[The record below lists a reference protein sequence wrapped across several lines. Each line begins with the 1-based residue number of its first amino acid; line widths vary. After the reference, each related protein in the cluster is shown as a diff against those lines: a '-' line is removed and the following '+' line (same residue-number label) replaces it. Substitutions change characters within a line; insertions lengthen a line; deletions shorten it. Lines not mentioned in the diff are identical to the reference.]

1 MRNARHGYR
10 YRRLRLETLDITV
23 ESHDDAGVS
32 GALAILQ
39 ASRAAGKKRAPWV
52 EGEPLGHFLESDVV
66 EYTKDGTD
74 LPSDV
79 RKTLHAHS
87 NLISY
92 MLIQFDRM
100 NMQGSVICMGR
111 RIRKT
116 NKDDVSMTLDVIQEL
131 MTAIGITEVV
141 LGDKK

>member
-23 ESHDDAGVS
+23 ESHDDAGIS

-66 EYTKDGTD
+66 EYTKGGSD
-74 LPSDV
+74 LPSHV
-79 RKTLHAHS
+79 QETLAAHS

-100 NMQGSVICMGR
+100 NMRGRVVSLGR

-116 NKDDVSMTLDVIQEL
+116 NKDDVSMTLDVIQQL
-131 MTAIGITEVV
+131 MKAIGITEVV
-141 LGDKK
+141 LGDDK